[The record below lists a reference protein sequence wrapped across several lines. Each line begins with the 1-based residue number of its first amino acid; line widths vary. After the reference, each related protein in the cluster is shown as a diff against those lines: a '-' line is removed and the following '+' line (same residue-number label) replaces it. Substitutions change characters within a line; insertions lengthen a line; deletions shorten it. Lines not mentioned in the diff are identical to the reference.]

1 MELYKVDGNHSD
13 IRAIVR
19 IQPSTRPE
27 AMIES
32 VDTDRSKR
40 EDDKSAS
47 ASRSVSPDEKTR
59 KVGDVFKA
67 VAGRYDLM
75 NDLMSLGTHRLFKR
89 MVLQM
94 SGVREGYRVLDL
106 AGGTG
111 DMAALF
117 APAVGEQGRVILT
130 DLNRPMMQVG
140 RNRLL
145 DQGLSQV
152 QFCQAPAEALPFA
165 DATFDCACIS
175 FGIRNFTDKDQAL
188 GELLRI
194 LKPGAPLLVLEF
206 SKPTDPVLE
215 TAYRAFQALWPP
227 VGKLLVG
234 DAQPYQY
241 LVESIRMHPNQKTL
255 KQMFEDA
262 GFVDADFHNLVGGIA
277 AIHRGIKPETVTS
290 R

>member
-1 MELYKVDGNHSD
+1 
-13 IRAIVR
+13 
-19 IQPSTRPE
+19 
-27 AMIES
+27 
-32 VDTDRSKR
+32 
-40 EDDKSAS
+40 
-47 ASRSVSPDEKTR
+47 
-59 KVGDVFKA
+59 
-67 VAGRYDLM
+67 M

-94 SGVREGYRVLDL
+94 SGVREGHRVLDL

-145 DQGLSQV
+145 DQGLAQV
-152 QFCQAPAEALPFA
+152 QFCQAPAETLPFA
-165 DATFDCACIS
+165 DETFDCACIS

-188 GELLRI
+188 GELLRV
-194 LKPGAPLLVLEF
+194 LNPTRHCWCLNFPNPQTRFWTPPTVPFNLV
-206 SKPTDPVLE
+206 
-215 TAYRAFQALWPP
+215 AP

-241 LVESIRMHPNQKTL
+241 LVESIR
-255 KQMFEDA
+255 
-262 GFVDADFHNLVGGIA
+262 VI
-277 AIHRGIKPETVTS
+277 RIKK